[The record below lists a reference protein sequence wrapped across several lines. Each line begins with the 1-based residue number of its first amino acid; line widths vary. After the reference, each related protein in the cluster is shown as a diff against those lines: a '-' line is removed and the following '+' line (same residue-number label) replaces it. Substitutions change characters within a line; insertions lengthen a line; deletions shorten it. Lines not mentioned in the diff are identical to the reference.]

1 MTPAAATRRPPR
13 RAERATIVDVDDLP
27 RLYSDFADWWPL
39 LSAPADYAEE
49 VGVFLRLVQDAV
61 EGELRTALELGSG
74 GGNNAWHY
82 AQYLQLSLVD
92 RSPRMLAV
100 SRALNHSA
108 EHLQGDMRDVRLGR
122 SFDAVLV
129 HDAVSYLTS
138 EADLRAAM
146 ATAFAHC
153 RPGGVALFTPDHLRE
168 TFRPSTSHGGH
179 DGDGRALRYLEW
191 RYDPD
196 PGDTVVTVDMAY
208 LLRQGERVEVVHDR
222 HLNGLFTRSTW
233 MALFH
238 EVGFDAR
245 VVPYALTSV
254 SDPLEAF
261 VGRRPV

>member
-39 LSAPADYAEE
+39 LSAPSDYAEE

-191 RYDPD
+191 CYDPD

-208 LLRQGERVEVVHDR
+208 LLRDGERIEVVHDR
-222 HLNGLFTRSTW
+222 HLNGLFARSTW
-233 MALFH
+233 LALLH
-238 EVGFDAR
+238 EVGFDAC
-245 VVPYALTSV
+245 VVPYVLTSI

-261 VGRRPV
+261 VARRRA